1 MRGIANSIGEQ
12 IGLKILKKNTSVVPT
27 ANSGVSPF
35 SYYASGTFGLPA
47 GATIVAMLVVPYGGS
62 SQRTIVN
69 KIPNQADGF
78 YLYSTSNA
86 TVGVS
91 CLYTI

>member
-12 IGLKILKKNTSVVPT
+12 IGLKIQKISTSVTPT
-27 ANSGVSPF
+27 ANSGVTPF
-35 SYYASGTFGLPA
+35 SHYASGNFGLPA
-47 GATIVAMLVVPYGGS
+47 GATMVAMLVTPYGGS

-69 KIPNQADGF
+69 KMPNQADGF
-78 YLYSTSNA
+78 YLYFTSNE
-86 TVGVS
+86 TVGVT